1 MKDPF
6 LGRLTNTLTRR
17 CIPEIAPSPNQPH
30 ISKFPK
36 LEFFLFFDIQR
47 KPDNKECEMLWR
59 SLVFLQ
65 SIKILLRMDRTL
77 KNKLRPHDLDPLLGF
92 QPWQVHHHP
101 GVQGLQLKLHFLVF
115 QAVVTILPHSLGTRI
130 EILKSLRIGFVF
142 CMLQHLVPEKV
153 V

>member
-1 MKDPF
+1 
-6 LGRLTNTLTRR
+6 
-17 CIPEIAPSPNQPH
+17 
-30 ISKFPK
+30 
-36 LEFFLFFDIQR
+36 
-47 KPDNKECEMLWR
+47 
-59 SLVFLQ
+59 
-65 SIKILLRMDRTL
+65 MDRTL

-142 CMLQHLVPEKV
+142 CMLQHLIPEKLCKLLMDGTNNHIPGNV
-153 V
+153 SWVSGDEELLNSQPIGHVIILSTPAPKHVRETIDKLR

>member
-1 MKDPF
+1 
-6 LGRLTNTLTRR
+6 
-17 CIPEIAPSPNQPH
+17 
-30 ISKFPK
+30 
-36 LEFFLFFDIQR
+36 
-47 KPDNKECEMLWR
+47 
-59 SLVFLQ
+59 
-65 SIKILLRMDRTL
+65 MDRTL

-142 CMLQHLVPEKV
+142 CMLQHLVPEKLSV
-153 V
+153 EYSWTVATITYLAMFAGYLEMKSFLILSLLAMSSSSPPQPQNMFEKPLTS